1 MTLNLLEIGQVAKIK
16 KVAKNSELYQRF
28 LDIGI
33 IEGSTIECVL
43 ISPWNNP
50 KAYRVK
56 GTTIAIR
63 NEDAKAIEIV
73 VKEAKCNEPRVY

>member
-1 MTLNLLEIGQVAKIK
+1 MTLNLLEIGQVAKVK
-16 KVAKNSELYQRF
+16 KVTKSSELYQRF

-33 IEGSTIECVL
+33 MEGSTIECVL
-43 ISPWNNP
+43 KSPWNNP

-63 NEDAKAIEIV
+63 NEDASAIEILV
-73 VKEAKCNEPRVY
+73 EEVE